1 MAQILG
7 PSGIS
12 VNAIAPGPTDTR
24 MWTQLAEAT
33 GPDAEATIAARAARA
48 AQLPMRRFARPDEI
62 ANAALFLTDPKN
74 RYITGI
80 SLDVAGGAH
89 LGMGS

>member
-1 MAQILG
+1 
-7 PSGIS
+7 
-12 VNAIAPGPTDTR
+12 
-24 MWTQLAEAT
+24 MWAQLADAS
-33 GPDAEATIAARAARA
+33 GPDAEAARAARAARA

-62 ANAALFLTDPKN
+62 ANAALFLTDPRN

-80 SLDVAGGAH
+80 SVDVAGGAH